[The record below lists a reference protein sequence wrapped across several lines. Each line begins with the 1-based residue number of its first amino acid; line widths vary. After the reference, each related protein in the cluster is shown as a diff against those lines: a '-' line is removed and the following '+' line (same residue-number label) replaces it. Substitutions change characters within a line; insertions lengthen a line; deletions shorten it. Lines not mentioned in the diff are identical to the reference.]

1 MIISHQG
8 KFHLPGI
15 PNDPGI
21 PPLVDRPEGWGIT
34 ALRPRPFQQSFD
46 RSGAMSDGL
55 EQRVAQA
62 IGEAMRPGSEDFRMA
77 QVATDLARAIIAAVR
92 VLREAGL

>member
-1 MIISHQG
+1 
-8 KFHLPGI
+8 
-15 PNDPGI
+15 
-21 PPLVDRPEGWGIT
+21 
-34 ALRPRPFQQSFD
+34 
-46 RSGAMSDGL
+46 MSDGL
-55 EQRVAQA
+55 EQRVAHA